1 MGTGKLSGK
10 LGVTLRWSGIPP
22 SGGGGDGGGGG
33 GGVVMILV
41 ASCCGNRVKLR
52 LDGPLG

>member
-22 SGGGGDGGGGG
+22 SGGGGEGGGWSSNDLSRFMLWKPG
-33 GGVVMILV
+33 
-41 ASCCGNRVKLR
+41 
-52 LDGPLG
+52 

>member
-22 SGGGGDGGGGG
+22 SGGGGEGGGGG
-33 GGVVMILV
+33 WSSNDLSRFMLWKPG
-41 ASCCGNRVKLR
+41 
-52 LDGPLG
+52 

>member
-22 SGGGGDGGGGG
+22 SGGGGEGGGGWSSND
-33 GGVVMILV
+33 L
-41 ASCCGNRVKLR
+41 SRFKLWKP
-52 LDGPLG
+52 G